1 MIARS
6 HWYWCSNHLG
16 TLVCS
21 ILIPTWTDLSSIHR
35 WAALR
40 EETSQQLLQPV
51 VQLSTPRSGPTAD
64 GNLQRLT
71 VPIFSAGNALIVLVP
86 LLDSLDF
93 ASPIFWYL
101 LMPACPVTK
110 SAQCPLHLW
119 EFGSVLENNYHQLST
134 STICEKNMDSFIHQ
148 SKFSPLQHLHRQL
161 CCHVVPWPLAPF
173 YRNPAKNT
181 NQSLEDVG
189 RPTTDAAGNGELWP
203 TKTIEV
209 LKPAKLIKHGQT
221 KQLPNVK
228 SIKNGGKTSSHEV

>member
-1 MIARS
+1 M
-6 HWYWCSNHLG
+6 
-16 TLVCS
+16 
-21 ILIPTWTDLSSIHR
+21 
-35 WAALR
+35 LR
-40 EETSQQLLQPV
+40 RCCKGLFL
-51 VQLSTPRSGPTAD
+51 
-64 GNLQRLT
+64 
-71 VPIFSAGNALIVLVP
+71 
-86 LLDSLDF
+86 LLDSSTGDLAIQDAFLQKMRQPSSCSTSEPFLSEIGWTHQWIKCILEVTSPETTKKRKEYFKSTSHLD
-93 ASPIFWYL
+93 L
-101 LMPACPVTK
+101 PACPVTK

-119 EFGSVLENNYHQLST
+119 EFGSLLENNYHQLST

-189 RPTTDAAGNGELWP
+189 RPTTYAAGNGELWP